1 MPTVPRAGHE
11 RWVRSIL
18 NHDFASMPIY
28 QFWFVAGAVVAAH
41 YTSIR
46 AFLVRPPWFARACFS
61 LTFVVLMVN
70 YYMQRVILH
79 NPIADDVLQPIMVP
93 YSASVA
99 LVLLDVGI
107 RWADHRDGQGMRNMS
122 RFVLTAAKAS
132 FDIFLFHP
140 IMLHFVEVLVYR

>member
-46 AFLVRPPWFARACFS
+46 ALLVRRPWFARACFS

-79 NPIADDVLQPIMVP
+79 NPIADDVLQPIP
-93 YSASVA
+93 
-99 LVLLDVGI
+99 
-107 RWADHRDGQGMRNMS
+107 
-122 RFVLTAAKAS
+122 
-132 FDIFLFHP
+132 
-140 IMLHFVEVLVYR
+140 LHFVEVLYTADMNATRQVQPRLHGTHCG